1 MVQVMVTPVQLPQA
15 IETAFWPMLVFRGT
29 TSVVGATASGR
40 AVGGIREALIHRSE
54 YGDCSSVKQGPRKV
68 SGKIS

>member
-40 AVGGIREALIHRSE
+40 AVGAPMALAMASE
-54 YGDCSSVKQGPRKV
+54 RP
-68 SGKIS
+68 